1 MMKWAYQMVLLGFS
15 QKEDMDITMGMFVE
29 NIVINHFSIFRMVK
43 ILFSDKENCS

>member
-29 NIVINHFSIFRMVK
+29 YHFSIFRMMK
-43 ILFSDKENCS
+43 ILFADKENYS